1 MMYKV
6 LNENAPE
13 YLQEQFN
20 KLKTSVP
27 YNLRNADI
35 NLTFPKPNSE
45 CLKKS
50 FGYSGAI
57 VWNSL
62 PKNIRNSQ
70 TLTEFKQ
77 KLKSYHLHHCSYQ

>member
-6 LNENAPE
+6 LNKNAPE

-50 FGYSGAI
+50 
-57 VWNSL
+57 
-62 PKNIRNSQ
+62 
-70 TLTEFKQ
+70 LTKLNFK
-77 KLKSYHLHHCSYQ
+77 Y